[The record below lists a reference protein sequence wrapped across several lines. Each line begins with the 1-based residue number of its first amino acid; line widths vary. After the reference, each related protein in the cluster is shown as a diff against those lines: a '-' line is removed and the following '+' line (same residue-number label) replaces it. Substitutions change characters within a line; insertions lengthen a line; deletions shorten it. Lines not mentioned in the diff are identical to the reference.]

1 MSSSLRAYTR
11 QSVDAR
17 ADDRTDP
24 KGDEVGPSQ
33 GSPQGSLRFLRNRA
47 ASEGNPR
54 RGRLRSEGA

>member
-17 ADDRTDP
+17 ADDRTNP

-47 ASEGNPR
+47 ASEGIP
-54 RGRLRSEGA
+54 GGDA

>member
-47 ASEGNPR
+47 ASEGIP
-54 RGRLRSEGA
+54 GGDS